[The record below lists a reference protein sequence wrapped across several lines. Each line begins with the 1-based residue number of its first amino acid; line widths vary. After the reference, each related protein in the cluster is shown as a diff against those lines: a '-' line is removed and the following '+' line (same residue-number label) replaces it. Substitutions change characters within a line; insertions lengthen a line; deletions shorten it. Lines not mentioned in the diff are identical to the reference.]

1 MKVQMFV
8 CAGLMLALTQA
19 LGCQRTATRSAT
31 ASQPAATISRSVA
44 PDPCVAALAPAAG
57 DKARDAAISRAQLDA
72 RSPAHDRAA
81 LERLGYLYVARARV
95 SNNPGDYTLAEKAAA
110 CLEARY
116 PDEAAALLLRG
127 HVLHQLH
134 RFSEAEQL
142 ARALVARRTVVLDY
156 GLLGDA
162 LMEQGRLSEAAAAY
176 QKMLDLKPFYQSY
189 TRAAHIR
196 WLKGDLPGAIAAMR
210 LAIDAAS
217 PRDPELS
224 AWAWTRLAAYELQA
238 GRLDESLKAADA
250 ALRHQPDYAAA
261 LLARGRILLA
271 SKRPTEAIAP
281 LSRAATL
288 NPLPE
293 YQWALADA
301 LRVQGRL
308 GAAAAV
314 ELEIATS
321 GAAADPRTV
330 ALYLAT
336 RRTGADKALALV
348 EEELRTRADVFT
360 LDAHAWALAAAGRT
374 AEARDVIGRALA
386 EGTEDA
392 RLFLHAG
399 VIHGALGQRREARR
413 WLNKAERLGAT
424 LLPSEADE
432 LSTQLRGTH

>member
-134 RFSEAEQL
+134 RFSEAEQI

-217 PRDPELS
+217 PRDPE
-224 AWAWTRLAAYELQA
+224 
-238 GRLDESLKAADA
+238 SL
-250 ALRHQPDYAAA
+250 
-261 LLARGRILLA
+261 
-271 SKRPTEAIAP
+271 
-281 LSRAATL
+281 
-288 NPLPE
+288 
-293 YQWALADA
+293 
-301 LRVQGRL
+301 RL
-308 GAAAAV
+308 GV
-314 ELEIATS
+314 DTS
-321 GAAADPRTV
+321 RC
-330 ALYLAT
+330 
-336 RRTGADKALALV
+336 
-348 EEELRTRADVFT
+348 LRAP
-360 LDAHAWALAAAGRT
+360 GRT
-374 AEARDVIGRALA
+374 ARRVVKGRGRGAA
-386 EGTEDA
+386 TPA
-392 RLFLHAG
+392 RLRCG
-399 VIHGALGQRREARR
+399 SPG
-413 WLNKAERLGAT
+413 T
-424 LLPSEADE
+424 
-432 LSTQLRGTH
+432 GTHLARVEAADGGNRATQPRGHSSIRFPSTNGRSPMRCASRDA

>member
-19 LGCQRTATRSAT
+19 LGCQRTTTPPAAAHRSAGTTSPT
-31 ASQPAATISRSVA
+31 AA
-44 PDPCVAALAPAAG
+44 PDPCVVALAPAAG
-57 DKARDAAISRAQLDA
+57 EATRDAAIARAQLA
-72 RSPAHDRAA
+72 AGSPARDRAA
-81 LERLGYLYVARARV
+81 LERLGYLYVARARL

-134 RFSEAEQL
+134 RFGEAEQL
-142 ARALVARRTVVLDY
+142 ARALVARRTIVLDY

-196 WLKGDLPGAIAAMR
+196 WLKGDLPGAIVAMR
-210 LAIDAAS
+210 LAIDSAS
-217 PRDPELS
+217 SRDPESS
-224 AWAWTRLAAYELQA
+224 AWAWTRLSAYELQA
-238 GRLDESLKAADA
+238 GRPDDALKAADT

-271 SKRPTEAIAP
+271 LKRSTEAIAP

-301 LRVQGRL
+301 LRVQGRPD
-308 GAAAAV
+308 AAAAV

-336 RRTGADKALALV
+336 RRTGTDKALALAK
-348 EEELRTRADVFT
+348 EELRSRADIFT
-360 LDAHAWALAAAGRT
+360 LDAHAWALAAAGRVV
-374 AEARDVIGRALA
+374 EAREVIGRALA

-399 VIHGALGQRREARR
+399 VIHGALGERREARR
-413 WLNKAERLGAT
+413 WLHKAERLSAT

-432 LSTQLRGTH
+432 LSTQLRGAH

>member
-1 MKVQMFV
+1 M
-8 CAGLMLALTQA
+8 
-19 LGCQRTATRSAT
+19 
-31 ASQPAATISRSVA
+31 
-44 PDPCVAALAPAAG
+44 
-57 DKARDAAISRAQLDA
+57 
-72 RSPAHDRAA
+72 
-81 LERLGYLYVARARV
+81 
-95 SNNPGDYTLAEKAAA
+95 SNDPGDYTLAEKAAA

-134 RFSEAEQL
+134 RFREAEQL

-162 LMEQGRLSEAAAAY
+162 LMEQGRLTEAAAAY

-189 TRAAHIR
+189 TRAAHVR

-210 LAIDAAS
+210 LAIDSAS
-217 PRDPELS
+217 SRDPESS
-224 AWAWTRLAAYELQA
+224 AWAWTRLSAYELQA
-238 GRLDESLKAADA
+238 GRLDEALKAAET
-250 ALRHQPDYAAA
+250 ALRPPARLCGGSPRTGTH
-261 LLARGRILLA
+261 LARVEAADGGHRTTQSRGHSSIRFPNTNGRSPTRCA
-271 SKRPTEAIAP
+271 SRDV
-281 LSRAATL
+281 S
-288 NPLPE
+288 
-293 YQWALADA
+293 D
-301 LRVQGRL
+301 
-308 GAAAAV
+308 AAAAV

-336 RRTGADKALALV
+336 RRTGADKALALA

-360 LDAHAWALAAAGRT
+360 LDAHAWALAAAGRA
-374 AEARDVIGRALA
+374 AEARDVIGRALS

-413 WLNKAERLGAT
+413 WLNKAERLSAT

>member
-31 ASQPAATISRSVA
+31 ASQPAATISPSVA

-95 SNNPGDYTLAEKAAA
+95 SNNPGDYTLADKAAA

-134 RFSEAEQL
+134 RFREAEQL

-162 LMEQGRLSEAAAAY
+162 LMEQGRLTEAAAAY

-189 TRAAHIR
+189 TRAAHVR

-217 PRDPELS
+217 SRDPESS
-224 AWAWTRLAAYELQA
+224 AWAWTRLSAYELQA
-238 GRLDESLKAADA
+238 GRLDEALKAAET

-271 SKRPTEAIAP
+271 LKRPTEAIAP
-281 LSRAATL
+281 LSRAATAQSASRI
-288 NPLPE
+288 P
-293 YQWALADA
+293 
-301 LRVQGRL
+301 VG
-308 GAAAAV
+308 
-314 ELEIATS
+314 
-321 GAAADPRTV
+321 
-330 ALYLAT
+330 
-336 RRTGADKALALV
+336 
-348 EEELRTRADVFT
+348 
-360 LDAHAWALAAAGRT
+360 
-374 AEARDVIGRALA
+374 
-386 EGTEDA
+386 
-392 RLFLHAG
+392 
-399 VIHGALGQRREARR
+399 ARR
-413 WLNKAERLGAT
+413 CAAR
-424 LLPSEADE
+424 P
-432 LSTQLRGTH
+432 GTS